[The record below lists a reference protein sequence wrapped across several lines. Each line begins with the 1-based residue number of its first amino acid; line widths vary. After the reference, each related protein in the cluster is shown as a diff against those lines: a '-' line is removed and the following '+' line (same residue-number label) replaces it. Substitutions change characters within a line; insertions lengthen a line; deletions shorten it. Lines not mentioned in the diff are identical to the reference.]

1 MHIQFVKCGSS
12 IFIAF
17 RGWFEVLA
25 RLCWK
30 VWIWKL
36 NELRHFSSV
45 RIKILKCMEI
55 RESNM
60 TNCRK
65 WNTLVNAQ
73 QLVFIDGKEKKSYFR
88 INNKAVMTFLSRKNA
103 VIVPFCSLWWQKG
116 TARCQ
121 FLLAISLIVNIE
133 LDFSDLP
140 LAQKRYPWQLLS
152 SNLEG

>member
-1 MHIQFVKCGSS
+1 MHIQFVKCGSRIS
-12 IFIAF
+12 IAF

-30 VWIWKL
+30 VWIWKV
-36 NELRHFSSV
+36 NELRHFSSR

-55 RESNM
+55 RESSM

-65 WNTLVNAQ
+65 WSTLVNAQ
-73 QLVFIDGKEKKSYFR
+73 QLVFIDGKEKKSYFK
-88 INNKAVMTFLSRKNA
+88 IKLSWPFLAGKMR
-103 VIVPFCSLWWQKG
+103 PLCLFCSIWWQKKNPRVVNFFSQL
-116 TARCQ
+116 T
-121 FLLAISLIVNIE
+121 LIVNFE
-133 LDFSDLP
+133 LDFSDLR